1 MNFPRIALLLAGLAF
16 FSAGCA
22 SLSKP
27 ETARLKSQFRK
38 ADTNND
44 GKVSRKE
51 FGYLMVE
58 DAFALFDEN
67 KDGVV
72 TLQEY
77 VVRGGTPRAFAEIDR
92 NGNGKVTLEEAK
104 ASKVAMDRMTI
115 RFYEADVDKDGY
127 VTLAEALEYRK
138 RVREITRG

>member
-1 MNFPRIALLLAGLAF
+1 MNFSRFALLLAGLAL

-22 SLSKP
+22 TSSKP
-27 ETARLKSQFRK
+27 QAPNWEAQFKK

-44 GKVSRKE
+44 GKVSRQE

-67 KDGVV
+67 TDGVV

-77 VVRGGTPRAFAEIDR
+77 VARGGSPRAFAEIDR
-92 NGNGKVTLEEAK
+92 NGNGQVTLEEAK

-127 VTLAEALEYRK
+127 VTLGEALEYRK

>member
-1 MNFPRIALLLAGLAF
+1 MKLPRLVLPLVGLALF
-16 FSAGCA
+16 AAGCA
-22 SLSKP
+22 TSSKP
-27 ETARLKSQFRK
+27 QAPNWEAQFKK
-38 ADTNND
+38 ADTNTD
-44 GKVSRKE
+44 GKVSRQE

-77 VVRGGTPRAFAEIDR
+77 VSKGGSPQAFAQIDR

-127 VTLAEALEYRK
+127 VTLGEALEYRK